1 MTNVATL
8 AMSAS
13 TLATGQAFRM
23 EAQPV
28 ASLRGFRLFLL
39 HGSLSFSFFT
49 ILDVGAPRFIQRKV
63 IFFKASPWKKLQ
75 GKVNV
80 FHAKLV
86 FVTSERLMF
95 SDHQDLSR
103 FLRGEGSVIM
113 LLSAPC
119 CVGHIEVN

>member
-1 MTNVATL
+1 MTNVTTL

-23 EAQPV
+23 ETQPV
-28 ASLRGFRLFLL
+28 ASLRGFRLLLL

-49 ILDVGAPRFIQRKV
+49 ILDVQGLSFIQRKV
-63 IFFKASPWKKLQ
+63 IFFKAPPGKKLQ

-95 SDHQDLSR
+95 SNHQDLSR
-103 FLRGEGSVIM
+103 LLRGKGSVVM
-113 LLSAPC
+113 LLSAPR

>member
-1 MTNVATL
+1 ML
-8 AMSAS
+8 AIAMGTS

-23 EAQPV
+23 ETQPV

-49 ILDVGAPRFIQRKV
+49 ILDVGAPRFIQRKM
-63 IFFKASPWKKLQ
+63 IFFT
-75 GKVNV
+75 
-80 FHAKLV
+80 AKLV

-95 SDHQDLSR
+95 SNHQDLSR